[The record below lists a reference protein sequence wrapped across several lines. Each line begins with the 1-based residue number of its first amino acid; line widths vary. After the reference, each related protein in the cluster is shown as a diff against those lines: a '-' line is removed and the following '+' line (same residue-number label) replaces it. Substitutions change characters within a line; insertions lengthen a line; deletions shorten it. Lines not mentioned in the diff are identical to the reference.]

1 VTFELG
7 RALLLSGTVTS
18 DGLSKALAVTLD
30 PGMPLAR
37 AVIGL
42 GLVSEQ
48 ALQET
53 LSHSSASPALTAVDP
68 RRDLLTVLPPGLC
81 SRLAALPVD
90 IQPDGTIIVAVLDPR
105 DTYIADE
112 FAFHLRR
119 PVRLVRAPYP
129 ILWEAL
135 VNYATG
141 TRSIVPPPGPRRDR
155 VRPVSYTPA
164 WGTQLESAEPPSDQK
179 PSRSFSSIPQPP
191 AVVASVTTSTRR
203 FFAGMHSAP
212 SEPPRPPAM
221 PMQSSIP
228 PPDEEGHHE
237 PVFELRRGPHMTLR
251 DLEPPTQRTRD
262 EPAFPMVASLP
273 TALTS
278 LATMSEYFPDPA
290 STLGQLREAQD
301 RDEVLALVEKSA
313 RAVAKRVALLVVR
326 KDALVGWSCT
336 AEFGNADGFRALSIS
351 TRTPSLLKSVLEGG
365 VYLGPLLGSV
375 GRALLQVMRSAT
387 RDVAIVAIRVAGK
400 PAVVVVCDD
409 LTDTLL
415 ATRHLDIVAKVAG
428 EALERVV
435 RAKRDSTA

>member
-1 VTFELG
+1 
-7 RALLLSGTVTS
+7 
-18 DGLSKALAVTLD
+18 
-30 PGMPLAR
+30 
-37 AVIGL
+37 
-42 GLVSEQ
+42 
-48 ALQET
+48 
-53 LSHSSASPALTAVDP
+53 
-68 RRDLLTVLPPGLC
+68 
-81 SRLAALPVD
+81 
-90 IQPDGTIIVAVLDPR
+90 
-105 DTYIADE
+105 
-112 FAFHLRR
+112 
-119 PVRLVRAPYP
+119 
-129 ILWEAL
+129 
-135 VNYATG
+135 
-141 TRSIVPPPGPRRDR
+141 
-155 VRPVSYTPA
+155 
-164 WGTQLESAEPPSDQK
+164 
-179 PSRSFSSIPQPP
+179 
-191 AVVASVTTSTRR
+191 
-203 FFAGMHSAP
+203 
-212 SEPPRPPAM
+212 
-221 PMQSSIP
+221 
-228 PPDEEGHHE
+228 
-237 PVFELRRGPHMTLR
+237 MTLR

-336 AEFGNADGFRALSIS
+336 AEFALSIS